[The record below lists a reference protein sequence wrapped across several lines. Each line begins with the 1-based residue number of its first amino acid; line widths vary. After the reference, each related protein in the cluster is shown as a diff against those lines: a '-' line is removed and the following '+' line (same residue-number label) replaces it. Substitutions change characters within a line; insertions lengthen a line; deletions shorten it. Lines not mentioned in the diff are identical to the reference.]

1 MASEKEATPLGSP
14 AASGALRGASL
25 LILLQVASRAITF
38 VANQL
43 LLRFLTAQLLGVST
57 QLEVYYLSVLFFA
70 RESLRV
76 AIQRQGDAQDRA
88 DDAHED
94 DAKTDAAKDN
104 AATVTAG
111 AGPRSPAAADTARAR
126 TTQAVVNLS
135 YISILLGL
143 VSAALLGVLY
153 LGSIDGDTMASTPF
167 LLPSFSIYAVA
178 AMVEL
183 LSEPAFV
190 VMQTR
195 LQFGAR
201 ATAESTATFARCV
214 VTLGSAV
221 VASRLRVE
229 AGVLPFALGQL
240 SYGLVLLAVYGWY
253 GAVLAGKEGF
263 SLLPKKLAAASSSS
277 SSSPYA
283 MSFFYRPT
291 LYLAR
296 SMIAQSLFK
305 HLLTQ
310 GDTLLVTALSTPTAQ
325 GVYALANNYGGLV
338 ARLVFQPIEES
349 SRSYFSRLLS
359 QQGPG
364 ATDKTTGNEEK
375 EKDKAAAHKASA
387 DLTVLLKLYSIF
399 SVVVVALGPTAAPL
413 LVGLVAGPRWAASGA
428 GAVLAAY
435 ALYVPLLA
443 ANGVAESFVASVAT
457 EAEVRL
463 QSAWMGAFSLAFGA
477 AGFVFLR
484 VLAWGAK
491 GLVVANSINMACR
504 IVWCAGFISRYFA
517 RAGVKF
523 DLVEVRPS
531 ALTIGAAAVA
541 NQAARAVVG
550 GSPLP
555 GLAAK
560 QIMIE
565 LVKIAGVA
573 IVFIALVAIGE
584 RQFLLRC
591 FETARGRR
599 QKATNK

>member
-1 MASEKEATPLGSP
+1 
-14 AASGALRGASL
+14 
-25 LILLQVASRAITF
+25 
-38 VANQL
+38 
-43 LLRFLTAQLLGVST
+43 
-57 QLEVYYLSVLFFA
+57 
-70 RESLRV
+70 
-76 AIQRQGDAQDRA
+76 
-88 DDAHED
+88 
-94 DAKTDAAKDN
+94 
-104 AATVTAG
+104 
-111 AGPRSPAAADTARAR
+111 
-126 TTQAVVNLS
+126 
-135 YISILLGL
+135 
-143 VSAALLGVLY
+143 
-153 LGSIDGDTMASTPF
+153 
-167 LLPSFSIYAVA
+167 
-178 AMVEL
+178 VEL

-201 ATAESTATFARCV
+201 ATAESTATFARCI

-221 VASRLRVE
+221 AASRLRIE

-253 GAVLAGKEGF
+253 GMVLAGKEEF
-263 SLLPKKLAAASSSS
+263 SLLPRKLATASSA
-277 SSSPYA
+277 SSPYA

-338 ARLVFQPIEES
+338 ARVVFQPIEES
-349 SRSYFSRLLS
+349 SRSYFCRLLS
-359 QQGPG
+359 QSQQGRSD
-364 ATDKTTGNEEK
+364 ATDKSTGKDEQEE
-375 EKDKAAAHKASA
+375 DKAAAGKASA

-399 SVVVVALGPTAAPL
+399 SVVVVALGPAAAPL
-413 LVGLVAGPRWAASGA
+413 LVSLVAGPRWAASGA

-477 AGFVFLR
+477 AGFIFLR
-484 VLAWGAK
+484 ILDWGAR

-523 DLVEVRPS
+523 DLADVRPS

-555 GLAAK
+555 SLAAA
-560 QIMIE
+560 QIIIE
-565 LVKIAGVA
+565 LAKIAGVA
-573 IVFIALVAIGE
+573 IVFIALV
-584 RQFLLRC
+584 
-591 FETARGRR
+591 
-599 QKATNK
+599 

>member
-1 MASEKEATPLGSP
+1 MASEEKEATPLGSP

-25 LILLQVASRAITF
+25 LILLQVVSRAITF

-76 AIQRQGDAQDRA
+76 AIQRQGDAQDDA
-88 DDAHED
+88 DPRED
-94 DAKTDAAKDN
+94 DAKTGTAKGG
-104 AATVTAG
+104 ATVATSRDPG
-111 AGPRSPAAADTARAR
+111 SPAAVDTARAR

-153 LGSIDGDTMASTPF
+153 LASVDRETLASTPF

-221 VASRLRVE
+221 AASRLRIE

-253 GAVLAGKEGF
+253 GAVLADKEGF
-263 SLLPKKLAAASSSS
+263 SLLPKKLATVSS

-359 QQGPG
+359 QQGPSV
-364 ATDKTTGNEEK
+364 TDKTTGSNDK
-375 EKDKAAAHKASA
+375 EKDKAAARKASA

-399 SVVVVALGPTAAPL
+399 SVVVVALGPSAAPL
-413 LVGLVAGPRWAASGA
+413 LVSLVAGPRWAASGA

-443 ANGVAESFVASVAT
+443 ANGVAESFVASVAI

-484 VLAWGAK
+484 VLGWGAR

-504 IVWCAGFISRYFA
+504 IIWCAGFISRYFA
-517 RAGVKF
+517 RAGAKF
-523 DLVEVRPS
+523 DLTEVRPS
-531 ALTIGAAAVA
+531 ALTIGAAAIA
-541 NQAARAVVG
+541 NQVARAVVG

-555 GLAAK
+555 SLAAK

-565 LVKIAGVA
+565 LVEIAGVA

-584 RQFLLRC
+584 RQFLRQC

-599 QKATNK
+599 QQAPSK

>member
-1 MASEKEATPLGSP
+1 MGSEKEANPLGSP

-25 LILLQVASRAITF
+25 LILLQVVSRAITF
-38 VANQL
+38 IANQL

-76 AIQRQGDAQDRA
+76 AIQRQGDAQDA
-88 DDAHED
+88 DARGDDGKAGTAKADATT
-94 DAKTDAAKDN
+94 APTTTTTGPQPPVVTDA
-104 AATVTAG
+104 G
-111 AGPRSPAAADTARAR
+111 SAR

-143 VSAALLGVLY
+143 VSAALLGILY
-153 LGSIDGDTMASTPF
+153 LGSVDRETVASTPF

-201 ATAESTATFARCV
+201 ATAESTATFARCII
-214 VTLGSAV
+214 TLGSAV
-221 VASRLRVE
+221 AASRLRIE

-253 GAVLAGKEGF
+253 GMALAGKEGF
-263 SLLPKKLAAASSSS
+263 SLLPKKLATSSPA
-277 SSSPYA
+277 SSPYA

-359 QQGPG
+359 QSQHGPSVV
-364 ATDKTTGNEEK
+364 TDKSTGKDEQEQD
-375 EKDKAAAHKASA
+375 KDKAAARKASA

-413 LVGLVAGPRWAASGA
+413 L
-428 GAVLAAY
+428 
-435 ALYVPLLA
+435 
-443 ANGVAESFVASVAT
+443 
-457 EAEVRL
+457 AEVRL

-484 VLAWGAK
+484 VLNWGAR

-504 IVWCAGFISRYFA
+504 IIWCAGFISRYFA
-517 RAGVKF
+517 RAGVTF
-523 DLVEVRPS
+523 DLAEVRPS

-541 NQAARAVVG
+541 NQVVRGVVG
-550 GSPLP
+550 GSSLP
-555 GLAAK
+555 SLAAK
-560 QIMIE
+560 QIIIE
-565 LVKIAGVA
+565 LVKVAGVA
-573 IVFIALVAIGE
+573 IVFIVLV
-584 RQFLLRC
+584 
-591 FETARGRR
+591 
-599 QKATNK
+599 

>member
-1 MASEKEATPLGSP
+1 MASEKEANPLGSP

-25 LILLQVASRAITF
+25 LILLQVVSRAITF
-38 VANQL
+38 IANQL

-76 AIQRQGDAQDRA
+76 AIQRQGDAQDA
-88 DDAHED
+88 DARED
-94 DAKTDAAKDN
+94 DGRAKTAKADATTTPTGHQPP
-104 AATVTAG
+104 AATDT
-111 AGPRSPAAADTARAR
+111 RSAR

-153 LGSIDGDTMASTPF
+153 LGSVDRETLASTPF
-167 LLPSFSIYAVA
+167 LLPSFFIYAVA

-201 ATAESTATFARCV
+201 ATAESTATFARCI

-221 VASRLRVE
+221 AASRLRIE

-253 GAVLAGKEGF
+253 GMVLAGKEGF
-263 SLLPKKLAAASSSS
+263 SLLPKKLATASSSA
-277 SSSPYA
+277 SSPYA

-291 LYLAR
+291 LYLAW

-359 QQGPG
+359 QSQQGSIVV
-364 ATDKTTGNEEK
+364 TDKSTG
-375 EKDKAAAHKASA
+375 KDEQEQDKTAARKASA

-413 LVGLVAGPRWAASGA
+413 LVSLVAGPRWAASGA

-443 ANGVAESFVASVAT
+443 ANGVTESFVASVAT

-484 VLAWGAK
+484 ALNWGAR

-523 DLVEVRPS
+523 DLAEVRPS

-541 NQAARAVVG
+541 NQVARAVVG
-550 GSPLP
+550 GSSLP
-555 GLAAK
+555 SLAAK
-560 QIMIE
+560 QIIIE

-573 IVFIALVAIGE
+573 IVFVALV
-584 RQFLLRC
+584 
-591 FETARGRR
+591 
-599 QKATNK
+599 